1 MKTDSQI
8 QRDVLDELLWEP
20 SVTAA
25 DIGVSV
31 QDGVVTLTGTVPS
44 YAERFAAERAARRV
58 AGVRAV
64 AEDLKVKLPGNSER
78 NDTDIAEAAANALDW
93 NLAVPNKNVKL
104 EVRQGWVTLS
114 GDVDWNFQREAAHDA
129 VRYLYGVKGVT
140 NLISVNPK
148 VTTTKVKTKIE
159 DAFKRYAFNDAD
171 SIRIETHG
179 NQVSLH
185 GSVHSWKE
193 HDEATRAAWAVPGVS
208 KVDNDL
214 KLTFS

>member
-1 MKTDSQI
+1 MKTDFQI

-64 AEDLKVKLPGNSER
+64 AEDLKVKLTDDYER

-93 NLAVPNKNVKL
+93 HSLVPSNRVKV
-104 EVRQGWVTLS
+104 EVANGWVTLS
-114 GDVDWNFQREAAHDA
+114 GDVDWNYQREAAHEA

-140 NLISVNPK
+140 NLITVKPN
-148 VTTTKVKTKIE
+148 VTTANVRTKID
-159 DAFKRYAFNDAD
+159 DAFKRYAINDANA
-171 SIRIETHG
+171 IQIETSG
-179 NQVSLH
+179 NKVTMR
-185 GSVHSWKE
+185 GSVHSWEE
-193 HDEATRAAWAVPGVS
+193 HDEAARAAWSVPGVS
-208 KVDNDL
+208 TVENDL
-214 KLTFS
+214 RVTFA